1 MLDYGCGK
9 GDDVRELEAHEIDV
23 SGWDPT
29 HNPEGALINSDI
41 VNLGFVLNVIEERKI
56 SKSG

>member
-1 MLDYGCGK
+1 MQLIKRNCFLANTTDQITRRYK
-9 GDDVRELEAHEIDV
+9 T
-23 SGWDPT
+23 ST